1 MYLCSYAG
9 AAVGGSSILL
19 ILPNSV
25 KKNIYDVA
33 VQDIP
38 PPNGVVV
45 AILVNMGSVNLRK
58 PALKVAQLF
67 DGYPKNECDIL
78 C

>member
-33 VQDIP
+33 QDIP

-45 AILVNMGSVNLRK
+45 AILVNMGSVSLRK

-67 DGYPKNECDIL
+67 DGYPKNECDKL

>member
-1 MYLCSYAG
+1 MLYAG

-25 KKNIYDVA
+25 KRNIYDDM
-33 VQDIP
+33 QDIS

-58 PALKVAQLF
+58 PALKIAHLF
-67 DGYPKNECDIL
+67 NSVN
-78 C
+78 